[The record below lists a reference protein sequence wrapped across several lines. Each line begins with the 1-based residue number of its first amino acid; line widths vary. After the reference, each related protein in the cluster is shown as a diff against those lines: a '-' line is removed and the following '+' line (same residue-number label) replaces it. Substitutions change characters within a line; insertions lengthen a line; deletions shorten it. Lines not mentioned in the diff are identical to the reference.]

1 MCKYLFAFLLL
12 FILGFSK
19 VNFAQNEDSTESE
32 DTWNNEDWSDEDWNF
47 DDWDFGNRHKDFE
60 WEDFQFHGRPL
71 IETSYGL
78 PKLAIK
84 SLNTDF
90 NKPGAAELRL
100 GYSTLR
106 EYSDYVIKYRN
117 RFVFLGNF
125 SKDLSKSTNNKT
137 AINTEI
143 WRFGAGWL
151 KGYGY
156 QIGKSAIIPYTS
168 NSFVW
173 TRIKSNDY
181 YAIDSASSFVPLNKI
196 GVDKNDAETLDFFFN
211 AFRFG
216 TMMESGIR
224 IQFIPLISVNAG
236 YEREIVFPRHLFWK
250 SAGSMAIEWAGIGA
264 IDFFV
269 SEVMDDS
276 PAAGPIINFV
286 LKSGLSYGLYQLR
299 RDKMNWPFESAEP
312 LTLDSWRF
320 GITFTF

>member
-1 MCKYLFAFLLL
+1 MARVKCKKCGNVFEYEYQP
-12 FILGFSK
+12 LGS
-19 VNFAQNEDSTESE
+19 
-32 DTWNNEDWSDEDWNF
+32 
-47 DDWDFGNRHKDFE
+47 
-60 WEDFQFHGRPL
+60 L
-71 IETSYGL
+71 IH
-78 PKLAIK
+78 
-84 SLNTDF
+84 
-90 NKPGAAELRL
+90 L
-100 GYSTLR
+100 GPYKR
-106 EYSDYVIKYRN
+106 IRCP
-117 RFVFLGNF
+117 
-125 SKDLSKSTNNKT
+125 
-137 AINTEI
+137 AC
-143 WRFGAGWL
+143 
-151 KGYGY
+151 
-156 QIGKSAIIPYTS
+156 GKSSWFNVY
-168 NSFVW
+168 
-173 TRIKSNDY
+173 
-181 YAIDSASSFVPLNKI
+181 SSVKDP
-196 GVDKNDAETLDFFFN
+196 VTWPDKNDAETLDLFNN